1 MPNAPISAS
10 VKRVLPRG
18 LYGRALLILILP
30 VLVVQLVVSVA
41 FLQRHFE
48 GVTLQM
54 TRNIVLEIRLLM
66 DAMERPGAPE
76 AGRAAAEAV
85 AAPLALDLEWGRMP
99 DADLRVFY
107 DLSGRVVIATLREN
121 IAEVGPVDLSDLGRV
136 RVGLESPVGPATVG
150 FDRRRVSASNP
161 HQLLVLMV
169 ATGLLMTVIAFV
181 FLRNQLRPIR
191 RLAIAAEAFGQ
202 GRVLSYSPSGATE
215 VRAAG
220 HAFLHMRDRIERQ
233 REQRTLM
240 LSGVSHDLR
249 TPLTRLKLGLSML
262 PEDAESAAMLR
273 DVNDMQILTD
283 AFLAYARGGH
293 ADEAAETADPVAIAA
308 AAVEDFRRTGGQVAL
323 VGAPEG
329 LSAPLR
335 RHAMRR
341 ALDNLIGNALRYGR
355 RAEVSVALKGAA
367 IVFRVED
374 DGPGIPPER
383 RDEALRPFT
392 RLDAARN
399 QDRGSGAG
407 LGLAIAADIARSHG
421 GVLRLGQSEALGGL
435 MAEITVPARRG
446 GAIEG

>member
-1 MPNAPISAS
+1 MPNTPISSS

-18 LYGRALLILILP
+18 LYGRAALILILP

-54 TRNIVLEIRLLM
+54 TRNIVLEMRLLIEET
-66 DAMERPGAPE
+66 AAAGER
-76 AGRAAAEAV
+76 GRAAAERV
-85 AAPLALDLEWGRMP
+85 AGPLALDLEWGRVP

-121 IAEVGPVDLSDLGRV
+121 LAEVGRIDLSDLGRV
-136 RVGLESPVGPATVG
+136 RVGLESPVGPVTVS

-161 HQLLVLMV
+161 HQLLVLMM
-169 ATGLLMTVIAFV
+169 ATGLLMTVIAFI

-202 GRVLSYSPSGATE
+202 GRLMPYKPSGATE

-249 TPLTRLKLGLSML
+249 TPLTRLKLGLAML
-262 PEDAESAAMLR
+262 PEDADIAAMLR

-283 AFLAYARGGH
+283 AFLAYARGGD
-293 ADEAAETADPVAIAA
+293 ADEAAEAIDPVAIATG
-308 AAVEDFRRTGGQVAL
+308 AVEDFRRTGAQVAL
-323 VGAPEG
+323 VAAPSG
-329 LSAPLR
+329 LRAPLR

-341 ALDNLIGNALRYGR
+341 ALDNLIGNAVRYGR
-355 RAEVSVALKGAA
+355 RAEISVVRQGAQ
-367 IVFRVED
+367 ILFRVED
-374 DGPGIPPER
+374 DGPGIPRER
-383 RDEALRPFT
+383 REEALRPFT
-392 RLDAARN
+392 RLDASRN

-407 LGLAIAADIARSHG
+407 LGLAIAADIARNHG
-421 GVLRLGQSEALGGL
+421 GELRLGRGENLGGL
-435 MAEITVPARRG
+435 LAEIAVPASSAG
-446 GAIEG
+446 P